1 MISPF
6 SHAGNFVSVI
16 EDLQNHP
23 DRAVYKSASD
33 ILSSFF
39 EPVSELVLY
48 SAKPASTFPHFA
60 THRLKTTMMILETP
74 RNEEQAGPFPLR
86 ANLVL
91 RRCGR
96 LYDLDAAPSPAP
108 SMLFLG
114 NKL

>member
-1 MISPF
+1 VISPF

-48 SAKPASTFPHFA
+48 SAKPASTFPHFE

-86 ANLVL
+86 ANLVH